1 MSLGENLVRIGRKT
15 ARVAQVQLHTEDGSS
30 CKIHLFWN
38 FRLGSAAEAN
48 ICSHCYSVSYM
59 KIPAIDEVIF
69 LPLIGMAIIMLIVT
83 FATYFIPGL
92 LQLTRQLPYVPTTMG
107 VPRQYD
113 LVQRKLLTF
122 QNPW

>member
-1 MSLGENLVRIGRKT
+1 MP
-15 ARVAQVQLHTEDGSS
+15 H
-30 CKIHLFWN
+30 
-38 FRLGSAAEAN
+38 
-48 ICSHCYSVSYM
+48 M
-59 KIPAIDEVIF
+59 KIPAINKVIF

-83 FATYFIPGL
+83 FATFFIPDL